1 MNFNDYAGGTVT
13 LEGKDMSTIMGGA
26 PTMDL
31 SQIRTS
37 RAHEEGG
44 EMITETV
51 PYVLS
56 KDGPNAH

>member
-1 MNFNDYAGGTVT
+1 MNFNDYGGTVT
-13 LEGKDMSTIMGGA
+13 LEGKDMSTIMGGF

-31 SQIRTS
+31 SQIKTS
-37 RAHEEGG
+37 RIQEEG